1 MATTVTSRA
10 GGALGYI
17 PIVGILMGA
26 LIFVYGLLLVSV
38 SPLGAVWI
46 ATAGLAMFLGAL
58 FATELSGRRLGL
70 STATRK
76 TLSWTFT
83 GIAAILLLSFLVIN
97 GMGFEANVASSTT

>member
-1 MATTVTSRA
+1 MTTTVTSRA
-10 GGALGYI
+10 GGSLGYI
-17 PIVGILMGA
+17 PIAGMLVGGLMFA
-26 LIFVYGLLLVSV
+26 YGLLLVSV

-46 ATAGLAMFLGAL
+46 GTAGLSMFLGAL
-58 FATELSGRRLGL
+58 FATELSGRRLGI

-76 TLSWTFT
+76 PLSWTFT